1 MGNFNQDWDS
11 ERVYKIV
18 SKATLSS
25 DILENV
31 LEHKKMS
38 KTFYIHFIEQ
48 RLRGEKSVLEPMQKC
63 NLKTFKSLNRVIKTK
78 VQEKVIELKEEKT
91 LILRYLI
98 ASPKRPDFDIQLL
111 VGNFEF
117 SVASKTLF

>member
-1 MGNFNQDWDS
+1 
-11 ERVYKIV
+11 
-18 SKATLSS
+18 
-25 DILENV
+25 
-31 LEHKKMS
+31 MS
-38 KTFYIHFIEQ
+38 KKFYIHFIEQ

-63 NLKTFKSLNRVIKTK
+63 NLKIFKSLNKVVITK

-98 ASPKRPDFDIQLL
+98 ASPKRSDLDIQFL

-117 SVASKTLF
+117 SVAPKTLF

>member
-1 MGNFNQDWDS
+1 MGNFNQDLDS

-25 DILENV
+25 DILGNV
-31 LEHKKMS
+31 LEHKEMS
-38 KTFYIHFIEQ
+38 KKFYIHFIEQ
-48 RLRGEKSVLEPMQKC
+48 PLRGEKSVLEPMQKC
-63 NLKTFKSLNRVIKTK
+63 NLKIFKSLNKVVITK

-98 ASPKRPDFDIQLL
+98 ASPKRSDLDIQFL

-117 SVASKTLF
+117 SVAPKTLF